1 MAKMSEYLRAAD
13 LAADKARHIKKV
25 NKIMK
30 KMSEGTNAKSQAKW
44 ENRLRGLLNT
54 PTINDLK

>member
-1 MAKMSEYLRAAD
+1 MSEYLRAAD
-13 LAADKARHIKKV
+13 LAGDKARHIKKV